1 MSKDIKLEIS
11 VSEDIGGEVKI
22 MVRHIYNGELKI
34 LTQVLTK
41 EEGVDALQQ
50 AQLVADFIAVKSS
63 LLLQESLDSAL
74 SELIGKKP

>member
-34 LTQVLTK
+34 LSQVLTK
-41 EEGVDALQQ
+41 EAVADALEQ
-50 AQLVADFIAVKSS
+50 APLVADFIAVKSS